1 MEMVK
6 NMSLQFDNKISL
18 GNLITIAFGIV
29 AAITAFVY
37 IQTDLVQLKREQLRF
52 EVRLERLETEAKA
65 DRRDVAEIKG
75 DIRVIRQI
83 LESQSTP
90 PRTLK

>member
-1 MEMVK
+1 
-6 NMSLQFDNKISL
+6 MSLQFDNKISL